1 MTDDTTLHDL
11 LQEHLTPSAKLSHH
25 RMTVLSLLVIALIQ
39 MATVNL
45 AQLALLLPATL
56 ASNYRRLQ
64 RFFAQVKLSQ
74 RATSSVV
81 LHLLPRRA
89 KYLIAI
95 DRTEWHFGR
104 TPINFL
110 VASLVHEGT
119 SFPLVWIVL
128 GKAGSSH
135 STEQR
140 AILRKLFLVLPP
152 ERIEAVLADREFIS
166 GSFLAYLTQYQVPY
180 GVRIRKN
187 ARVEHHGAS
196 RSAESL
202 FADLAV
208 GEHRRLRARRTLYGQ
223 RVRLYGLRLADG
235 PKGQRRLLLVAG
247 TAPRLLQL
255 YRKRWGIEVLF
266 AGLKSRGFDF
276 ETTHLRAPS
285 RLSLLLGVL
294 TLAYSLAH
302 ATGRYESQHAPLRLK
317 RHGRRAQSVFRLG
330 LNQLRGVL
338 LGGDQAGLE
347 VLIQQWR
354 RGSVRVGW
362 PPS

>member
-11 LQEHLTPSAKLSHH
+11 LQEHLAPTAHLSRH
-25 RMTVLSLLVIALIQ
+25 RMTVLTLLVTALIQ

-45 AQLALLLPATL
+45 TRLALLLPATL

-64 RFFAQVKLSQ
+64 RFFAQTKLSQ
-74 RATSSVV
+74 RATSHVV
-81 LHLLPRRA
+81 LHLLPQRTT
-89 KYLIAI
+89 YLIAI

-135 STEQR
+135 ATEQR
-140 AILRKLFLVLPP
+140 AILRKLFLVLTP
-152 ERIEAVLADREFIS
+152 ERIEAVLADREFIAS
-166 GSFLAYLTQYQVPY
+166 PFLAYLAQYDVPY

-187 ARVEHHGAS
+187 ARVEHRGVS
-196 RSAESL
+196 RPAESL

-208 GEHRRLRARRTLYGQ
+208 GEQRRLRARRVIYGQ
-223 RVRLYGLRLADG
+223 RVRLYGLRLTDG
-235 PKGQRRLLLVAG
+235 PKGERRLLLVAG
-247 TAPRLLQL
+247 TAPRLLKL

-302 ATGRYESQHAPLRLK
+302 ATGRYASQHVPLRLK

-330 LNQLRGVL
+330 LDCLRGVL
-338 LGGDQAGLE
+338 LGHDAAGFD
-347 VLIQQWR
+347 VLLQQWQ
-354 RGSVRVGW
+354 RGSIRAAW